1 MIISR
6 DVTFDK
12 KGMWDWSSKS
22 QQEPVMIADNHEEDD
37 ERLSDP
43 TPDGPES
50 YRRPWRNPQL
60 PARLQDCVMFND
72 NNPSD
77 EEIINFAL
85 FACYGPITFEEASS
99 YKNWRKAMDD
109 EIHAIGELKY
119 HIDIE

>member
-43 TPDGPES
+43 TPDEPES
-50 YRRPWRNPQL
+50 SKRPRRNPQL

-85 FACYGPITFEEASS
+85 FAGYGPITFEEALS

-119 HIDIE
+119 HIE